1 MARNVTFTVTT
12 VPAVLPAG
20 IADGQ
25 MLLMQ
30 ILDTA
35 TPPNVVATAN
45 VPSPTLT
52 NTFTGIADGSYSA
65 NVQALDSNGNPLGV
79 AVTQA
84 FTVADLLFNQPV
96 GPISITVT

>member
-1 MARNVTFTVTT
+1 MARNVTFTITT
-12 VPAVLPAG
+12 SPAVLPAG
-20 IADGQ
+20 IADGK

-52 NTFTGIADGSYSA
+52 NTFTNIADGSYVG
-65 NVQALDSNGNPLGV
+65 NVQALDSNGSPLGT
-79 AVTQA
+79 AVTTPFA
-84 FTVADLLFNQPV
+84 VSDLLFGQPV